1 MPPPEGMD
9 GAIKI
14 TPPTALWFANGKFL
28 LGVMPVFREAFSG
41 SVSFESVAEK
51 FFLSSRKEKKSWKL
65 LEVKGFW
72 RFLEFRKLF
81 WIWKWQIGLGDLQE
95 GPREFRH
102 AVESTQRH

>member
-1 MPPPEGMD
+1 
-9 GAIKI
+9 
-14 TPPTALWFANGKFL
+14 
-28 LGVMPVFREAFSG
+28 MPVFREAFSG

-81 WIWKWQIGLGDLQE
+81 WI
-95 GPREFRH
+95 
-102 AVESTQRH
+102 